1 MLRRNLYGNGNRYRR
16 NLSSSFWPSTSLW
29 RDMSRL
35 QREMSHLLGGTS
47 APITSFPALNLYAGD
62 EGIILTAELP
72 GIELDDLEITVL
84 GETLTL
90 SGSRNM
96 GEVGE
101 DITYHRRERGQG
113 RFTRTVELPFTVDSE
128 RVEAKFNNGVLH
140 VMLPRVEEEKPRK
153 ITVSPA
159 S

>member
-1 MLRRNLYGNGNRYRR
+1 MLWRNVYGNGNRNRT
-16 NLSSSFWPSTSLW
+16 FWPGSSLW

-47 APITSFPALNLYAGD
+47 APMASFPAMNLYAGD

-72 GIELDDLEITVL
+72 GIEADDLDITVL

-90 SGSRNM
+90 SGSRNL
-96 GEVGE
+96 GEVEEGAR
-101 DITYHRRERGQG
+101 YHRRERGQG
-113 RFTRTVELPFTVDSE
+113 DFTRTVQLPFTVDSE
-128 RVEAKFNNGVLH
+128 RVEAKFTNGVLH

-153 ITVSPA
+153 ISVNPA

>member
-1 MLRRNLYGNGNRYRR
+1 MLWRNFYGNGNRYR
-16 NLSSSFWPSTSLW
+16 NVWPGSSVW

-47 APITSFPALNLYAGD
+47 APINSYPAMNLYAGD
-62 EGIILTAELP
+62 EGVILTAELP
-72 GIELDDLEITVL
+72 GLEPDDLEITVL

-96 GEVGE
+96 GEAQEGVK
-101 DITYHRRERGQG
+101 YHRRERSQG
-113 RFTRTVELPFTVDSE
+113 HFNRTVQLPFVVDSE
-128 RVEAKFNNGVLH
+128 GVEAKFTNGVLH
-140 VMLPRVEEEKPRK
+140 VVLPRAEEDKPRK
-153 ITVSPA
+153 ISVSAA

>member
-1 MLRRNLYGNGNRYRR
+1 MLRRNWNGNRYRT
-16 NLSSSFWPSTSLW
+16 LWPSTSLW

-35 QREMSHLLGGTS
+35 QREMGHLLGGTS
-47 APITSFPALNLYAGD
+47 APITSSFPAMNLYAGD
-62 EGIILTAELP
+62 EGVILTAELP
-72 GIELDDLEITVL
+72 GIGPDDLEISVL

-96 GEVGE
+96 GEDDE
-101 DITYHRRERGQG
+101 DVKYHRRERNFGN
-113 RFTRTVELPFTVDSE
+113 FTRTVELPFTVDSD

-153 ITVSPA
+153 ISVSA
-159 S
+159 A

>member
-1 MLRRNLYGNGNRYRR
+1 MLWRNVYGNGNRYRTLR
-16 NLSSSFWPSTSLW
+16 PGSSLW

-47 APITSFPALNLYAGD
+47 APMTSFPAMNLYAGE
-62 EGIILTAELP
+62 EGVILTAELP
-72 GIELDDLEITVL
+72 GMEADDLDITVL

-96 GEVGE
+96 EEMEEGAK
-101 DITYHRRERGQG
+101 YHRRERGRG
-113 RFTRTVELPFTVDSE
+113 DFTRTVQLPFTVDSE
-128 RVEAKFNNGVLH
+128 RVEAKFSNGVLH

-153 ITVSPA
+153 ISVNPA